1 MNKTTRSI
9 AYLVALGLLL
19 LLVSLACSSS
29 YITPA
34 SLTATANAAY
44 IETTPLPTAFFVQP
58 TSTLGVDDAQDTEV
72 TTEEAQEEGEGAT
85 QQAIASPTP
94 TADIPVDAS
103 APPTLYLAQAG
114 DTLNALAVRFGVN
127 PIEIVSEKAIPD
139 DGFIQPN
146 QLLMIPQ
153 RIANTTFSDHLFPD
167 SEVVYSPSAAD
178 FDPEVFVESI
188 GGYLSDYSEYLGSTG
203 QTNGADVIQRVAS
216 ENSINPRLLLSLLE
230 YQGRW
235 VFNEPGS
242 LSETDYPLGHVDLD
256 RRGLYRQLVWAVNQ
270 LSVGY
275 YGWREGN
282 LTELRFTDGNT
293 IRLAPDLNAG
303 TVAVMYYFSQLNDF
317 EGWLGALDPE
327 LGFPALHEAMFGD
340 PWVRAAIAE
349 PLFPPTLEQPD
360 LILPFLIGQLWS
372 YTGGPHG
379 AWEGEGSQ
387 AALDFAPGSLES
399 GCVDSDLWA
408 VAAAAGLVVRSD
420 TGVIAIDLDG
430 DGNEQTGWVLVYLH
444 LSGEG
449 RPTVGQWLDK
459 SDFVGH
465 PSCEGGRST
474 GTHLHIA
481 RKFNGEWIAADGPVP
496 FVLSGWRAFAGNAP
510 YLGTLEREG
519 ETITACTCGSFD
531 TNIRREDPN
540 AENPAEETPVVQP

>member
-1 MNKTTRSI
+1 MNKKQHSLY
-9 AYLVALGLLL
+9 YLLGLLTML
-19 LLVSLACSSS
+19 FLVSLACSSS

-58 TSTLGVDDAQDTEV
+58 TNTPAEDLPEDTEAAPEE
-72 TTEEAQEEGEGAT
+72 TEGNGDAPTEEA
-85 QQAIASPTP
+85 IASSTP
-94 TADIPVDAS
+94 TADVPVDAS
-103 APPTLYLAQAG
+103 APPILYLAQAG
-114 DTLNALAVRFGVN
+114 DTLNALSVRFSVN
-127 PIEIVSEKAIPD
+127 PIEIVSEKAIPEE
-139 DGFIQPN
+139 GFIEPD

-153 RIANTTFSDHLFPD
+153 RIANTTFSDHLMPD

-188 GGYLSDYSEYLGSTG
+188 GGYLSDYNEYLGSTG
-203 QTNGADVIQRVAS
+203 QTNGADIIQRVAS

-230 YQGRW
+230 YEGHW
-235 VFNEPGS
+235 VFSEPGN
-242 LSETDYPLGHVDLD
+242 LAETDYPMGHVDLD

-282 LTELRFTDGNT
+282 LTELHFTDGNS
-293 IRLAPDLNAG
+293 IRIAPDLNAG
-303 TVAVMYYFSQLNDF
+303 TVAIMYYFSQLHDF

-327 LGFPALHEAMFGD
+327 IGYPALHEAMFGD
-340 PWVRAAIAE
+340 PWLRADIAE
-349 PLFPPTLEQPD
+349 PLFPPNLEQPD

-408 VAAAAGLVVRSD
+408 VAAAAGLVVRSN

-444 LSGEG
+444 LSGDA
-449 RPTVGQWLDK
+449 RPAVGTWLDK

-481 RKFNGEWIAADGPVP
+481 RKYNGEWIAADGPIP
-496 FVLSGWRAFAGNAP
+496 FVLSGWRARAGDAP
-510 YLGTLEREG
+510 YLGTLERES
-519 ETITACTCGSFD
+519 EVITACTCGSFD

-540 AENPAEETPVVQP
+540 AINPVEETPVVQP